1 MRTWDLIYAAR
12 PPQATCPTPD
22 EPERKLPMI
31 DFTVETQIAR
41 PVHDVFA
48 YATDPALLSTWQT
61 NTVSAQR
68 MDDGPYGVGSRLREV
83 HRAPGGKEL
92 ESVVEV
98 VEYVPD
104 RVFALEVKEGTP
116 IHAHLTFDPAGEGT
130 RMRFRAHGQLTGAAR
145 LIEPLIGRTLRK
157 QFTEQVA
164 TLKRVLEDASVP
176 A

>member
-1 MRTWDLIYAAR
+1 
-12 PPQATCPTPD
+12 
-22 EPERKLPMI
+22 MI

-48 YATDPALLSTWQT
+48 YATDPDHLSTWQT

-68 MDDGPYGVGSRLREV
+68 EDDGPYGVGSRLREV

-116 IHAHLTFDPAGEGT
+116 IHAHFTFEPAGGGT
-130 RMRFRAHGQLTGAAR
+130 RMRFRAHGRLTRTDADHRAAR
-145 LIEPLIGRTLRK
+145 RPHAPQAVHAATRHPQAGARAHACRSLRRRRRRPRR
-157 QFTEQVA
+157 A
-164 TLKRVLEDASVP
+164 AASRYHLT

>member
-1 MRTWDLIYAAR
+1 
-12 PPQATCPTPD
+12 
-22 EPERKLPMI
+22 MI

-48 YATDPALLSTWQT
+48 YATDPDQLTTWQT
-61 NTVSAQR
+61 NTVSAR
-68 MDDGPYGVGSRLREV
+68 REDDGPYGVGSRLREV

-116 IHAHLTFDPAGEGT
+116 IHAHISFDPAGAGT
-130 RMRFRAHGQLTGAAR
+130 RMRFRAHGKLTGPTR
-145 LIEPLIGRTLRK
+145 IIEPLVGRMLRK
-157 QFTEQVA
+157 QFTQQVA
-164 TLKRVLEDASVP
+164 TLKHVLEDAPV
-176 A
+176 AA

>member
-1 MRTWDLIYAAR
+1 
-12 PPQATCPTPD
+12 
-22 EPERKLPMI
+22 MI

-48 YATDPALLSTWQT
+48 YATDPDRLSTWQT
-61 NTVSAQR
+61 NTVSATR
-68 MDDGPYGVGSRLREV
+68 EDDGPYGVGSRLREI

-104 RVFALEVKEGTP
+104 RTFALAVIEGTP
-116 IHAHLTFDPAGEGT
+116 IHARLEFAPAGPGAT
-130 RMRFRAHGQLTGAAR
+130 KLAFRAHGKLSGPTR
-145 LIEPLIGRTLRK
+145 IIEPLVGRMLRK

-164 TLKRVLEDASVP
+164 TLKQVLEAAPV
-176 A
+176 AA

>member
-1 MRTWDLIYAAR
+1 
-12 PPQATCPTPD
+12 
-22 EPERKLPMI
+22 MI

-48 YATDPALLSTWQT
+48 YATDPERLSSWQT
-61 NTVSAQR
+61 NTVSATR
-68 MDDGPYGVGSRLREV
+68 EDDGPYGVGSRLREV

-98 VEYVPD
+98 VEYAPD

-116 IHAHLTFDPAGEGT
+116 IHAHFTFDPAEGGT
-130 RMRFRAHGQLTGAAR
+130 RMRFRAHGRLSGAGR
-145 LIEPLIGRTLRK
+145 LMEPLVGRMLRK

-164 TLKRVLEDASVP
+164 TLKQLLERTP
-176 A
+176 AAA

>member
-1 MRTWDLIYAAR
+1 
-12 PPQATCPTPD
+12 
-22 EPERKLPMI
+22 MI

-48 YATDPALLSTWQT
+48 YATDPDHLSTWQT
-61 NTVSAQR
+61 NTVVAQR
-68 MDDGPYGVGSRLREV
+68 QDDGPYGVGSRLREV

-116 IHAHLTFDPAGEGT
+116 IHAHITFDAADGGT
-130 RMRFRAHGQLTGAAR
+130 RMRFRAHGKVTGSTR
-145 LIEPLIGRTLRK
+145 IIEPLVRRMLRK
-157 QFTEQVA
+157 QFAQQLA
-164 TLKRVLEDASVP
+164 TLKSVLEDAPV
-176 A
+176 AA